1 MSKEGREG
9 GAGVAV
15 VKWPARRRRECCK
28 VVAVTEEMGINV

>member
-1 MSKEGREG
+1 M
-9 GAGVAV
+9 GVAV